1 MMYKTCVVFIDYDR
15 LKMTTP
21 RDLHITNLS
30 KIQTQAMKKPT
41 QAPPP

>member
-1 MMYKTCVVFIDYDR
+1 MNDGVFAEYYR
-15 LKMTTP
+15 LKMITP

-30 KIQTQAMKKPT
+30 NIQIQAMKKPT

>member
-21 RDLHITNLS
+21 RDYDSRRMNESLEHVKS
-30 KIQTQAMKKPT
+30 KP
-41 QAPPP
+41 